1 VTAPAAARSGTPR
14 RDRLY
19 DRDLKVI
26 AGAERL
32 RFFPLAV
39 TRGVGARLYD
49 EDGRELLDLSG
60 SWSAAGVGYA
70 HPRVTDAVRRAVGE
84 MAGASVLSMTN
95 PEAVALAEE
104 LLDLVPGHGDRRVYL
119 GHAGSD
125 ANSMV
130 LRSIRA
136 GTGRTRVVAFEGSYH
151 GGIGPAQ
158 HVSGLYVAA
167 GVPADPDLALVP
179 YPDTYRGGADALRR
193 SHDAVRRE
201 LERGDVAAV
210 IVEPIMSDGGLIVPP
225 EGFLRGL
232 RSLCDQHGALL
243 VCDEVKVGLGRTGH
257 LHAFQAEQITPDV
270 VTLGKSLGGGLPL
283 SAAIGPAAIFD
294 ADEASSLLTTAGNP
308 VSAAAGRAV
317 LRVLVEEG
325 LVENAARMGRRLLD
339 GLTELAN
346 RHPLVGDVRGRGL
359 VAGVDLVHDH
369 DTRKPA
375 TGEAAKVVYRA
386 YELGA
391 VLYYVG
397 PGSNVLELTPPLV
410 VNEADIDRALDVLGT
425 ALRDVG
431 AGKVSDET
439 VAAFRGW

>member
-1 VTAPAAARSGTPR
+1 MTGSAYPAGNALR
-14 RDRLY
+14 RARLY
-19 DRDLKVI
+19 DRDLAVI
-26 AGAERL
+26 AGAQRL
-32 RFFPLAV
+32 RFFPLAAV
-39 TRGVGARLYD
+39 RGAGARLYE

-95 PEAVALAEE
+95 PQVVALAEE
-104 LLDLVPGHGDRRVYL
+104 LLELVPGDGERRVYL

-130 LRSIRA
+130 LRSVRA
-136 GTGRTRVVAFEGSYH
+136 GTGRTRIVAFEGSYH

-167 GVPADPDLALVP
+167 GVPPDPGLALVP
-179 YPDTYRGGADALRR
+179 YPDTYRGGPGALRR
-193 SHDAVRRE
+193 CLDGVRRE

-210 IVEPIMSDGGLIVPP
+210 IVEPVMSDGGLIVPP

-232 RSLCDQHGALL
+232 RQLCDQHGALL

-257 LHAFQAEQITPDV
+257 LHAFQAEQVTPDV

-283 SAAIGPAAIFD
+283 AAAVGPAAIFD
-294 ADEASSLLTTAGNP
+294 ADEGSSLLTTAGNP
-308 VSAAAGRAV
+308 VCAAAGRAV
-317 LRVLVEEG
+317 LRVIVEEG
-325 LVENAARMGRRLLD
+325 LVDNAARLGRRLLA
-339 GLTELAN
+339 GLAELAR

-359 VAGVDLVHDH
+359 VAGVDLVEDVN
-369 DTRKPA
+369 TRRPA
-375 TGEAAKVVYRA
+375 TGAAAKVVYRA
-386 YELGA
+386 YQLGV

-397 PGSNVLELTPPLV
+397 PDSNVLELTPPLV
-410 VNEADIDRALDVLGT
+410 VDDADVDRALDVLDT
-425 ALRDVG
+425 ALADVE
-431 AGKVSDET
+431 AGRVSDEA
-439 VAAFRGW
+439 VAAFHGW